1 MQQRDQDQEQK
12 LILLLALVLVFNA
25 ATHLAPSSHRLRPT
39 WSRNPEDRKRR
50 WRLKKHETKEEDEN
64 EEKDEYK
71 VSEAVE
77 GKHDN
82 KEEDDGNDK
91 VNEND
96 DDDWNEEDKGK
107 ENNIALNN
115 PRDDENVFDICY
127 VKSTQ
132 SKVMIWEV
140 FFNNVS

>member
-1 MQQRDQDQEQK
+1 MQQCDQDQGQK
-12 LILLLALVLVFNA
+12 LILLLVFVCNT

-39 WSRNPEDRKRR
+39 WSRNPEDGKRT

-91 VNEND
+91 VNELWRWLD
-96 DDDWNEEDKGK
+96 GRVCGQGK
-107 ENNIALNN
+107 
-115 PRDDENVFDICY
+115 
-127 VKSTQ
+127 
-132 SKVMIWEV
+132 
-140 FFNNVS
+140 

>member
-12 LILLLALVLVFNA
+12 LLLVLVLVCNT

-39 WSRNPEDRKRR
+39 WSRNPEDGKRR
-50 WRLKKHETKEEDEN
+50 WGLKKHETIEEDEN

-96 DDDWNEEDKGK
+96 DDDWMEENVGK
-107 ENNIALNN
+107 ENNITLKN
-115 PRDDENVFDICY
+115 P
-127 VKSTQ
+127 
-132 SKVMIWEV
+132 
-140 FFNNVS
+140 